1 MMEEFNDEN
10 FIVRNII
17 SISSFLL
24 GTLLLIVY
32 LISKSEKLLFIGL
45 MYVFFISIINI
56 LHLLATIIFHF
67 IERRKT
73 KDTLIKIGL
82 ILTNIPI
89 AYLYTEIVVYFFKH

>member
-1 MMEEFNDEN
+1 MEEFNDEN

-32 LISKSEKLLFIGL
+32 LITKSEKLLFIGL
-45 MYVFFISIINI
+45 LYVFFMSIINI

-67 IERRKT
+67 QEKRNT

-89 AYLYTEIVVYFFKH
+89 AYLYTVIVIYFFKH